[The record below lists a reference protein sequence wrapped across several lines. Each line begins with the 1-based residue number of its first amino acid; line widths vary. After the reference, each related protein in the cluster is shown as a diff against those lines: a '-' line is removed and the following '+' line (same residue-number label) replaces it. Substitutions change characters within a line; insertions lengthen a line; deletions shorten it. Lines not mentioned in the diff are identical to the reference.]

1 MVCLS
6 ICLLISRSMCPTFY
20 LGGTLH
26 ESFGLVR
33 APLGIIPSLLFI
45 IFFMKFFSLGQCF
58 LVNYV
63 KDNCN
68 PITLFNKKYLSLS

>member
-1 MVCLS
+1 MDPLV
-6 ICLLISRSMCPTFY
+6 
-20 LGGTLH
+20 
-26 ESFGLVR
+26 SFVL
-33 APLGIIPSLLFI
+33 ASLGIIPSLLFI